1 MCPSLIWL
9 IRRPPKIHV
18 LGLPA
23 QVLLAAG
30 VTVWSTDFQGRT
42 ALALAAEGGHGNAS
56 LLLKVTP
63 LMVHKL
69 SCGSMLRRE
78 YGSNLRSAP

>member
-1 MCPSLIWL
+1 MYPC
-9 IRRPPKIHV
+9 RRPKDVPLAHLADSTPPPKIHV

-30 VTVWSTDFQGRT
+30 VSVWSTDFQGRT

-63 LMVHKL
+63 LMVH
-69 SCGSMLRRE
+69 
-78 YGSNLRSAP
+78 